1 MNGMTKRVVVGETV
15 ALVAWLIVMLA
26 CQNVLMSPFV
36 FYTSLLFGLL
46 AFVASAVSMVLA
58 GFGLSTVLSVGLFAV
73 LLLVNTVFCFASFAW
88 ISTTLPVV
96 VNVAILAAMVIVR
109 VGLDSH
115 AKTAQ
120 ANVNSAAA
128 KTEAFAGFSGRLGD
142 LLAQVDEPEVRA
154 ALLALREDVSM
165 SSNVSQPHVLD
176 LEGEFASELR
186 AIEASIQKNDPIE
199 ETFGLVAQARTTWR
213 KRNAALTSIK

>member
-1 MNGMTKRVVVGETV
+1 MNGMTKRVVVGEAV

-46 AFVASAVSMVLA
+46 AFVVSAVSMALA
-58 GFGLSTVLSVGLFAV
+58 DRQGGSRAMTETGFGLSTVLSVGLFAV

-96 VNVAILAAMVIVR
+96 VNVAILAVMVIAR

-115 AKTAQ
+115 AKTPRQ
-120 ANVNSAAA
+120 
-128 KTEAFAGFSGRLGD
+128 
-142 LLAQVDEPEVRA
+142 
-154 ALLALREDVSM
+154 
-165 SSNVSQPHVLD
+165 
-176 LEGEFASELR
+176 
-186 AIEASIQKNDPIE
+186 
-199 ETFGLVAQARTTWR
+199 
-213 KRNAALTSIK
+213 TSIRRRQRRGLSLASPVVWAIFWRRRTSPRSGLPFSPSRRMSP

>member
-1 MNGMTKRVVVGETV
+1 MGETV
-15 ALVAWLIVMLA
+15 ALVAWVIVMLA

-46 AFVASAVSMVLA
+46 AFVASAVSMALA
-58 GFGLSTVLSVGLFAV
+58 DRQGGSRAMTETGFGLSTVLSVGLFAV

-128 KTEAFAGFSGRLGD
+128 D
-142 LLAQVDEPEVRA
+142 VRA
-154 ALLALREDVSM
+154 ALLALKEDVSM
-165 SSNVSQPHVLD
+165 SPNVSQPHALD

-199 ETFGLVAQARTTWR
+199 ETLGLVAQARTTWR

>member
-1 MNGMTKRVVVGETV
+1 MTET
-15 ALVAWLIVMLA
+15 
-26 CQNVLMSPFV
+26 
-36 FYTSLLFGLL
+36 
-46 AFVASAVSMVLA
+46 

-142 LLAQVDEPEVRA
+142 LLAQANEPEVRA
-154 ALLALREDVSM
+154 ALLALKEDVSM
-165 SSNVSQPHVLD
+165 SPNVSQPHALD

-199 ETFGLVAQARTTWR
+199 ETLGLVAQARTTWR